1 MNAYIVYKKLDWRN
15 MKRIINAF
23 SVPILEFQLQHDA
36 DRTTSWVRDIT
47 SLFAKMDDK
56 RLLSHEWNNNIV
68 TDNHSKIGYSS
79 FNHSNLAN
87 DSKFQSFFETIT
99 PLITEFLKQLEYN
112 GDWKFENAWANVYPV
127 GAYVPLHNHGTMHGS
142 GVYYITAT
150 DGCGDLKLIDPKE
163 YSLNNEPVETMWRGN
178 HNMRIE
184 ATTDKLIM
192 FPGYLK
198 HETDPNYSVGDRI
211 VISFNITC
219 M

>member
-87 DSKFQSFFETIT
+87 DSKFQSFFEI
-99 PLITEFLKQLEYN
+99 
-112 GDWKFENAWANVYPV
+112 G
-127 GAYVPLHNHGTMHGS
+127 GS
-142 GVYYITAT
+142 R
-150 DGCGDLKLIDPKE
+150 L
-163 YSLNNEPVETMWRGN
+163 SLNIT
-178 HNMRIE
+178 
-184 ATTDKLIM
+184 KL
-192 FPGYLK
+192 
-198 HETDPNYSVGDRI
+198 
-211 VISFNITC
+211 
-219 M
+219 